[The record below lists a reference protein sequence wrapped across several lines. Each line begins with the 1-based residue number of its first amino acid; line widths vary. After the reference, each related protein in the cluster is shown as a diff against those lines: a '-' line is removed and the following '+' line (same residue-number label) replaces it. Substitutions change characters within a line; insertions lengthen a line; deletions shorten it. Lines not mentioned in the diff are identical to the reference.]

1 MNAKK
6 TVALTIGGIALA
18 AVLVFA
24 GIGIHSTY
32 ASSQATTTT
41 EATCNSCCK

>member
-1 MNAKK
+1 MNVKK
-6 TVALTIGGIALA
+6 TVALAIGGIVLA

-32 ASSQATTTT
+32 AGAQSVNT
-41 EATCNSCCK
+41 EESCNSCCK